1 MIRCVTLAAVRGIN
15 GLGSKTAREETQ
27 GDHVGRYLQES
38 PPERL
43 RPSTKRTAVGTE
55 TETDS
60 TYIRQTGRNELGG
73 IWCVK

>member
-15 GLGSKTAREETQ
+15 GLGSKRARVETQ

-43 RPSTKRTAVGTE
+43 RPSTKRMAVRTE
-55 TETDS
+55 KETFNM
-60 TYIRQTGRNELGG
+60 YYANRM
-73 IWCVK
+73 K

>member
-15 GLGSKTAREETQ
+15 GLGSKRAREETH
-27 GDHVGRYLQES
+27 GDHIGRYLQES

-55 TETDS
+55 KETDS
-60 TYIRQTGRNELGG
+60 TYIMQTG
-73 IWCVK
+73 